1 VGRPLDPKIGFYSVS
16 EVYFYYSKNET
27 DPKTG
32 DYKRIKVK
40 RNLEIAECSNKYFM
54 YDD

>member
-16 EVYFYYSKNET
+16 EVCFYYSKNET